1 MRKWLVKGMT
11 LVMLLSMGAPAVG
24 EGPPAFH
31 GLLRA
36 RDLTPFGYLRLDMR
50 PGFSGPGTPGTW
62 TVETDVAY
70 QNTWA
75 TSPEVE
81 KYLNSLPS
89 RRELGP
95 DEFQAIRDLP
105 GENYLVDLELGQLDV
120 AINYQFNE
128 RWGGYA
134 IVSGASFGGGFLDGV
149 IENFHE
155 LINNPRFG
163 RPAAARNDY
172 NVLFDLQ
179 SGEYAAYESPSRGG
193 LLDPVIGV
201 RYTRVS
207 DDERWRLSVDSAVKV
222 PLASRRKALSTGR
235 ADIGAQMSLQRY
247 SGRHAVYLN
256 LAAVYYA
263 GMDQFVPEPSRVLP
277 TMVVGYEYRMTP
289 RTNVIL
295 QGYVSRSVYEEEQTD
310 LNELVGTKYQISAGV
325 HHRRGGQLFTF
336 ALTENIQNINNTPDI
351 GLQMG
356 WSFNPGWN

>member
-1 MRKWLVKGMT
+1 VRKWLTVLILMA
-11 LVMLLSMGAPAVG
+11 VVAPAMA

-50 PGFSGPGTPGTW
+50 PGFSGPGAPGTW
-62 TVETDVAY
+62 TVETDFAY

-81 KYLNSLPS
+81 RYLNSLSS

-95 DEFQAIRDLP
+95 EEFQAIRDLP

-120 AINYQFNE
+120 AINYQFSE
-128 RWGGYA
+128 HWGGYS
-134 IVSGASFGGGFLDGV
+134 IVSAATIGGGFLDGV
-149 IENFHE
+149 IENFHD

-163 RPAAARNDY
+163 RPGAARNDF
-172 NVLFDLQ
+172 NLLFDLK
-179 SGEYAAYESPSRGG
+179 SGQFTAFESPSRGG
-193 LLDPVIGV
+193 LLDPVFGV
-201 RYTRVS
+201 RYTRTS
-207 DDERWRLSVDSAVKV
+207 DDDRWRLSLESAVKV
-222 PLASRRKALSTGR
+222 PLASRQKALSTGR
-235 ADIGAQMSLQRY
+235 ADVGAQMSLQRY
-247 SGRHAVYLN
+247 SGRHALYLN

-263 GMDQFVPEPSRVLP
+263 GMDQLVPEPAQVLP
-277 TMVVGYEYRMTP
+277 TLVAGYEYRLTP

-310 LNELVGTKYQISAGV
+310 LNELIGTKYQISAGV

-336 ALTENIQNINNTPDI
+336 ALTENIQNINNTPDVGI
-351 GLQMG
+351 QMG